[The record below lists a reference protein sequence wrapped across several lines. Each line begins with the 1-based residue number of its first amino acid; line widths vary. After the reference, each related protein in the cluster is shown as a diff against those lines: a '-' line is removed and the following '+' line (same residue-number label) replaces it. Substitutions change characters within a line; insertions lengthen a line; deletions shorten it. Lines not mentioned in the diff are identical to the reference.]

1 MPKKSFSHAITSL
14 SLLAFALTQSACSST
29 SRSLSA
35 INTVNAGRVQMQ
47 TLDTKSLRDATRVRL
62 VSGKTIAQALLVS
75 AVVVGAGAAGGGSA
89 FSQGATAGAM
99 TSLAREGS
107 AGPQTASTRTS
118 RAEASQQAL
127 ADGMAFQTAFR
138 EKFAQHYGGAFS
150 RGMQT
155 HSWTKNHL
163 SPTATHTVDCVID
176 WSWHDE
182 KSDRFYLYAE
192 LTVVVKDAQGREVL
206 KTEAYAES
214 RKSAALPAQSMDDLL
229 RPEVFESHVR
239 ACADNAGPYIAEVLA
254 DEIGWE

>member
-14 SLLAFALTQSACSST
+14 SLLAFALTQSACSS
-29 SRSLSA
+29 SSSSLSA
-35 INTVNAGRVQMQ
+35 ISTVNAGQVQMQ
-47 TLDTKSLRDATRVRL
+47 PLDTKSLRDATRVRL

-75 AVVVGAGAAGGGSA
+75 AVVVGAGAAGGSA
-89 FSQGATAGAM
+89 FSSGASAGAM
-99 TSLAREGS
+99 SSMSREGS

-127 ADGMAFQTAFR
+127 ADGIAFQTAFR
-138 EKFAQHYGGAFS
+138 EKFAQHYAGAFS
-150 RGMQT
+150 RGMAS
-155 HSWTKNHL
+155 HSWTKNHI

-182 KSDRFYLYAE
+182 KSNRYYLYAE

-214 RKSAALPAQSMDDLL
+214 RKSAALPAHSMDDLL

-239 ACADNAGPYIAEVLA
+239 ACADNAGPYVAQVLA